1 MRIEKMK
8 LQDLKPADYNPR
20 IELVPEMEE
29 YQKLKKSILEF
40 GFVDPPIFNKQ
51 TGNLVGGHQRV
62 SVAKDL
68 GLFDEIEVSVVDL
81 PLEKEKSLNIALN
94 KISGEWDEDKLVEL
108 LNSLDADD
116 VLLSGFNQEEIDELM
131 LDLADDEIETL
142 ADKVKANPQDSNL
155 FDTFLFPPF
164 SYLDTKTK
172 RWMDRKKL
180 WKSLGIKSELGRED
194 NLVFSANL
202 QAPGLEGT
210 SIFDPVLCE
219 LGYRWF
225 TPEAGSSI
233 FDPFAGGSVRG
244 VVAKVLGHSYTG
256 IDLRAEQVS
265 ANYANAREMGLS
277 DINWICDD
285 SLNID
290 DHIEDESQD
299 LLFTCPPYA
308 DLEVYSDNEKDI
320 SNMNYDDFSTIYSEI
335 LRKSAKKLKNNRFA
349 VITIS
354 DVRDKKGFYRDLTGL
369 TKKALADEGVFFY
382 NDMILLNSAGSA
394 ALRARQSMN
403 NRKVVRIHQNVLVFY
418 KGNPKEVSKHFEAL
432 ETLDD
437 ELEILMES
445 LDE

>member
-1 MRIEKMK
+1 MNIEKMK
-8 LQDLKPADYNPR
+8 LSELRPADYNPR
-20 IELVPEMEE
+20 VELKPGMEE
-29 YQKLKKSILEF
+29 YEKLKQSILEF
-40 GFVDPPIFNKQ
+40 GFVDPPIFNKR

-68 GLFDEIEVSVVDL
+68 GIGEIEVSIVDL
-81 PLEKEKSLNIALN
+81 PIEKEKALNIALN
-94 KISGEWDEDKLVEL
+94 KISGQWDEDKLVEL
-108 LNSLDADD
+108 LEEFNTDELP
-116 VLLSGFNQEEIDELM
+116 LTGFNQEE
-131 LDLADDEIETL
+131 LDDLLSDLDEIETL
-142 ADKVKANPQDSNL
+142 ADKVKANPLNSNL
-155 FDTFLFPPF
+155 FDSFLFPPF

-172 RWMDRKKL
+172 RWLDRKKQ
-180 WKSLGIKSELGRED
+180 WKELGIKSELGRED

-225 TPEAGSSI
+225 TPKTESNI

-244 VVAKVLGHSYTG
+244 IVAKVLGHNYTG

-265 ANYANAREMGLS
+265 ANYANAREIGLS

-290 DHIEDESQD
+290 HHIEDESQD

-308 DLEVYSDNEKDI
+308 DLEVYSDDERDI
-320 SNMNYDDFSTIYSEI
+320 SNMSYEEFAEVYSEI
-335 LRKSAKKLKNNRFA
+335 LKRSARKLKDNRFA
-349 VITIS
+349 VVTIS
-354 DVRDKKGFYRDLTGL
+354 DVRDKKGFYQDLTGL
-369 TKKALADEGVFFY
+369 TKRAFSTEGLYFY
-382 NDMILLNSAGSA
+382 NDMILLNTAGSA

-418 KGNPKEVSKHFEAL
+418 KGNPQKISKHFEAL

-437 ELEILMES
+437 ELETVLES

>member
-1 MRIEKMK
+1 MNIEKMK
-8 LQDLKPADYNPR
+8 LSELRSAEYNPR
-20 IELVPEMEE
+20 VELKPGMEE
-29 YQKLKKSILEF
+29 YEKLKQSILEF
-40 GFVDPPIFNKQ
+40 GFVDPPIFNKR

-62 SVAKDL
+62 TVAKDL
-68 GLFDEIEVSVVDL
+68 GIGEIEVSIVDL
-81 PLEKEKSLNIALN
+81 PIEKEKALNIALN
-94 KISGEWDEDKLVEL
+94 KISGQWDEDKLVEL
-108 LNSLDADD
+108 LEEFNTDELP
-116 VLLSGFNQEEIDELM
+116 LTGFNQEE
-131 LDLADDEIETL
+131 LDDLLSDLDEIETL
-142 ADKVKANPQDSNL
+142 ADKVKANPVNSNL
-155 FDTFLFPPF
+155 FDSFLFPPF

-172 RWMDRKKL
+172 RWLDRKKQ
-180 WKSLGIKSELGRED
+180 WKELGIKSELGRED

-225 TPEAGSSI
+225 TPKTESNI

-244 VVAKVLGHSYTG
+244 IVAKVLGHNYTG

-265 ANYANAREMGLS
+265 ANYANAREIGLS

-290 DHIEDESQD
+290 HHIEDESQD

-308 DLEVYSDNEKDI
+308 DLEVYSDDERDI
-320 SNMNYDDFSTIYSEI
+320 SNMSYEEFAEVYSEI
-335 LRKSAKKLKNNRFA
+335 LKRSARKLKDNRFA
-349 VITIS
+349 VVTIS
-354 DVRDKKGFYRDLTGL
+354 DVRDKKGFYQDLTGL
-369 TKKALADEGVFFY
+369 TKRAFSKEGLYFY
-382 NDMILLNSAGSA
+382 NDMILLNTAGSA

-418 KGNPKEVSKHFEAL
+418 KGNPQKISKHFEAL

-437 ELEILMES
+437 ELETVLES

>member
-8 LQDLKPADYNPR
+8 LSDLKPAPYNPR
-20 IELVPEMEE
+20 IELKPGMTE
-29 YQKLKKSILEF
+29 YENLKNSLLEF
-40 GFVDPPIFNKQ
+40 GFVDPPIFNQQ
-51 TGNLVGGHQRV
+51 TGCLVGGHQRV
-62 SVAKDL
+62 AVAIDL
-68 GLFDEIEVSVVDL
+68 GFKEVETSIVDF
-81 PLEKEKSLNIALN
+81 PLKKEKILNIALN
-94 KISGEWDEDKLVEL
+94 NLEGSWDEEKLTVLLEDLESDEL
-108 LNSLDADD
+108 LLTGFSQSELDD
-116 VLLSGFNQEEIDELM
+116 LLS
-131 LDLADDEIETL
+131 DLDEIETL
-142 ADKVKANPQDSNL
+142 ADKVKANPVNSNL
-155 FDTFLFPPF
+155 FDSFLFPPF

-172 RWMDRKKL
+172 RWLDRKKQ
-180 WKSLGIKSELGRED
+180 WKELGIKSELGRED

-202 QAPGLEGT
+202 QATGLEGT

-225 TPEAGSSI
+225 TPKTKSNI

-244 VVAKVLGHSYTG
+244 IVAKVLGHNYTG

-265 ANYANAREMGLS
+265 ANYANAREIGLS

-285 SLNID
+285 SLDID
-290 DHIEDESQD
+290 EHIENESQD

-308 DLEVYSDNEKDI
+308 DLEVYSDDERDI
-320 SNMNYDDFSTIYSEI
+320 SNMSYEEFAEAYSEI
-335 LRKSAKKLKNNRFA
+335 LKRSARKLKDNRFA
-349 VITIS
+349 VVTIS

-369 TKKALADEGVFFY
+369 TKQAFSEEGLFFY
-382 NDMILLNSAGSA
+382 NDMILLNTAGSA

-418 KGNPKEVSKHFEAL
+418 KGNPQKISKHFEAL

-437 ELEILMES
+437 ELETVLES

>member
-1 MRIEKMK
+1 MNIEKMK
-8 LQDLKPADYNPR
+8 LSELRPAEYNPR
-20 IELVPEMEE
+20 VELKPGMEE
-29 YQKLKKSILEF
+29 YEKLKQSILEF
-40 GFVDPPIFNKQ
+40 GFVDPPIFNKR

-68 GLFDEIEVSVVDL
+68 GIGEIEVSIVDL
-81 PLEKEKSLNIALN
+81 PIEKEKALNIALN
-94 KISGEWDEDKLVEL
+94 KISGQWDEDKLVEL
-108 LNSLDADD
+108 LEEFNTDELP
-116 VLLSGFNQEEIDELM
+116 LTGFNQEE
-131 LDLADDEIETL
+131 LDDLLSDLDEIETL
-142 ADKVKANPQDSNL
+142 ADKVKANPLNSNL
-155 FDTFLFPPF
+155 FDSFLFPPF

-172 RWMDRKKL
+172 RWLDRKKQ
-180 WKSLGIKSELGRED
+180 WKELGIKSELGRED

-225 TPEAGSSI
+225 TPKTKSDI

-244 VVAKVLGHSYTG
+244 IVAKVLGHNYTG

-265 ANYANAREMGLS
+265 ANYANAREIGLS

-290 DHIEDESQD
+290 HHIEDESQD

-308 DLEVYSDNEKDI
+308 DLEVYSDDERDI
-320 SNMNYDDFSTIYSEI
+320 SNMSYEEFAEVYSEI
-335 LRKSAKKLKNNRFA
+335 LKRSARKLKDNRFA
-349 VITIS
+349 VVTIS
-354 DVRDKKGFYRDLTGL
+354 DVRDKKGFYQDLTGL
-369 TKKALADEGVFFY
+369 TKRAFSTEGLYFY
-382 NDMILLNSAGSA
+382 NDMILLNTAGSA

-418 KGNPKEVSKHFEAL
+418 KGNPQKISKHFEAL

-437 ELEILMES
+437 ELETVLES

>member
-1 MRIEKMK
+1 MNIEKMK
-8 LQDLKPADYNPR
+8 LSELRPAEYNPR
-20 IELVPEMEE
+20 VELKPGMEE
-29 YQKLKKSILEF
+29 YEKLKQSILEF
-40 GFVDPPIFNKQ
+40 GFVDPPIFNKR

-62 SVAKDL
+62 TVAKDL
-68 GLFDEIEVSVVDL
+68 GIGEIEVSIVDL
-81 PLEKEKSLNIALN
+81 PIEKEKALNIALN
-94 KISGEWDEDKLVEL
+94 KISGQWDEDKLVEL
-108 LNSLDADD
+108 LEELNTDELP
-116 VLLSGFNQEEIDELM
+116 LTGFNQEE
-131 LDLADDEIETL
+131 LDDLLSNLDEIETL
-142 ADKVKANPQDSNL
+142 ADKVKANPVNSNL
-155 FDTFLFPPF
+155 FDSFLFPPF

-172 RWMDRKKL
+172 RWLDRKKQ
-180 WKSLGIKSELGRED
+180 WKELGIKSELGRED

-225 TPEAGSSI
+225 TPKTESNI

-244 VVAKVLGHSYTG
+244 IVAKVLGHNYTG
-256 IDLRAEQVS
+256 IDLRAEQIS
-265 ANYANAREMGLS
+265 ANYANAREIGLS

-290 DHIEDESQD
+290 HHIEDESQD

-308 DLEVYSDNEKDI
+308 DLEVYSDDERDI
-320 SNMNYDDFSTIYSEI
+320 SNMSYEEFAEVYSEI
-335 LRKSAKKLKNNRFA
+335 LKRSARKLKDNRFA
-349 VITIS
+349 VVTIS
-354 DVRDKKGFYRDLTGL
+354 DVRDKKGFYQDLTGL
-369 TKKALADEGVFFY
+369 TKRAFSTEGLYFY
-382 NDMILLNSAGSA
+382 NDMILLNTAGSA

-418 KGNPKEVSKHFEAL
+418 KGNPQKISKHFEAL

-437 ELEILMES
+437 ELETVLES

>member
-8 LQDLKPADYNPR
+8 LSDLKPAPYNPR
-20 IELVPEMEE
+20 IELKPGMTE
-29 YQKLKKSILEF
+29 YENLKNSLLEF
-40 GFVDPPIFNKQ
+40 GFVDPPIFNQQ
-51 TGNLVGGHQRV
+51 TGCLVGGHQRV
-62 SVAKDL
+62 AVAIDL
-68 GLFDEIEVSVVDL
+68 GFKEVETSIVDL
-81 PLEKEKSLNIALN
+81 PLKKEKILNIALN
-94 KISGEWDEDKLVEL
+94 NLEGSWDEEKLTVLLEDLESDEL
-108 LNSLDADD
+108 LLTGFSQSELDD
-116 VLLSGFNQEEIDELM
+116 LLS
-131 LDLADDEIETL
+131 DLDEIETL
-142 ADKVKANPQDSNL
+142 ADKVKANPVNSNL
-155 FDTFLFPPF
+155 FESFLFPPV

-172 RWMDRKKL
+172 RWLDRKKQ
-180 WKSLGIKSELGRED
+180 WKELGIKSELGRED

-225 TPEAGSSI
+225 TPKTKSNI

-244 VVAKVLGHSYTG
+244 IVAKVLGHNYTG

-265 ANYANAREMGLS
+265 ANYANAREIGLS

-290 DHIEDESQD
+290 HHIEDESQD

-308 DLEVYSDNEKDI
+308 DLEVYSDDERDI
-320 SNMNYDDFSTIYSEI
+320 SNMSYEEFAEVYSEI
-335 LRKSAKKLKNNRFA
+335 LKRSARKLKDNRFA
-349 VITIS
+349 VVTIS

-369 TKKALADEGVFFY
+369 TKQAFSEEGLFFY
-382 NDMILLNSAGSA
+382 NDMILLNTAGSA

-418 KGNPKEVSKHFEAL
+418 KGNPQKISKHFEAL

-437 ELEILMES
+437 ELETVLES

>member
-1 MRIEKMK
+1 MKFEKMK
-8 LQDLKPADYNPR
+8 LSELHPAEYNPR
-20 IELVPEMEE
+20 VELKSGMEE
-29 YQKLKKSILEF
+29 YEKLKQSILEF
-40 GFVDPPIFNKQ
+40 GFVDPPIFNKR

-68 GLFDEIEVSVVDL
+68 GIGEIEVSIVDL
-81 PLEKEKSLNIALN
+81 PIEKEKALNIALN
-94 KISGEWDEDKLVEL
+94 KISGQWDEDKLVEL
-108 LNSLDADD
+108 LEELNTDELP
-116 VLLSGFNQEEIDELM
+116 LTGFNQEE
-131 LDLADDEIETL
+131 LDDLLSNLDEIETL
-142 ADKVKANPQDSNL
+142 ADKVKANPLNSNL
-155 FDTFLFPPF
+155 FDSFLFPPF

-172 RWMDRKKL
+172 RWLDRKKQ
-180 WKSLGIKSELGRED
+180 WKELGIKSELGRED

-225 TPEAGSSI
+225 TPKTESNI

-244 VVAKVLGHSYTG
+244 VVAKVLGHNYTG

-265 ANYANAREMGLS
+265 ANYANAREIGLS

-290 DHIEDESQD
+290 NHIEDESQD

-308 DLEVYSDNEKDI
+308 DLEVYSDDKRDI
-320 SNMNYDDFSTIYSEI
+320 SNMSYEEFAEAYSEI
-335 LRKSAKKLKNNRFA
+335 LKRSARKLKDNRFA
-349 VITIS
+349 VVTIS

-369 TKKALADEGVFFY
+369 TKQAFSEEGLFFY
-382 NDMILLNSAGSA
+382 NDMILLNTAGSA

-418 KGNPKEVSKHFEAL
+418 KGNPQKISKHFEVL

-437 ELEILMES
+437 ELETVLES

>member
-1 MRIEKMK
+1 MNIEKMK
-8 LQDLKPADYNPR
+8 LSELRSAEYNPR
-20 IELVPEMEE
+20 VELKPGMEE
-29 YQKLKKSILEF
+29 YEKLKQSILEF
-40 GFVDPPIFNKQ
+40 GFVDPPIFNKR

-62 SVAKDL
+62 TVAKDL
-68 GLFDEIEVSVVDL
+68 GIGEIEVSIVDL
-81 PLEKEKSLNIALN
+81 PIEKEKALNIALN
-94 KISGEWDEDKLVEL
+94 KISGQWDEDKLVEL
-108 LNSLDADD
+108 LEEFNTDELP
-116 VLLSGFNQEEIDELM
+116 LTGFNQEE
-131 LDLADDEIETL
+131 LDDLLSDLDEIETL
-142 ADKVKANPQDSNL
+142 ADKVKANPVNSNL
-155 FDTFLFPPF
+155 FDSFLFPPF

-172 RWMDRKKL
+172 RWLDRKKQ
-180 WKSLGIKSELGRED
+180 WKELGIKSELGRED

-225 TPEAGSSI
+225 TPKTESNI

-244 VVAKVLGHSYTG
+244 IVAKVLGHNYTG

-265 ANYANAREMGLS
+265 ANYANAREIGLS

-290 DHIEDESQD
+290 HHIEDESQD

-308 DLEVYSDNEKDI
+308 DLEVYSDDERDI
-320 SNMNYDDFSTIYSEI
+320 SNMSYEDFAEVYSEI
-335 LRKSAKKLKNNRFA
+335 LKRSAKKLKDNRFA
-349 VITIS
+349 VVTIS
-354 DVRDKKGFYRDLTGL
+354 DVRDKKGFYQDLTGL
-369 TKKALADEGVFFY
+369 TKRAFSKEGLYFY
-382 NDMILLNSAGSA
+382 NDMILLNTAGSA

-418 KGNPKEVSKHFEAL
+418 KGNPQKISKHFEAL

-437 ELEILMES
+437 ELETVLES

>member
-1 MRIEKMK
+1 MKFEKMK
-8 LQDLKPADYNPR
+8 LSELHPAEYNPR
-20 IELVPEMEE
+20 VELKSGMEE
-29 YQKLKKSILEF
+29 YEKLKQSILEF
-40 GFVDPPIFNKQ
+40 GFVDPPIFNKR

-68 GLFDEIEVSVVDL
+68 GIGEIEVSIVDL
-81 PLEKEKSLNIALN
+81 PIEKEKALNIALN
-94 KISGEWDEDKLVEL
+94 KISGQWDEDKLVEL
-108 LNSLDADD
+108 LEELNTDELP
-116 VLLSGFNQEEIDELM
+116 LTGFNQEE
-131 LDLADDEIETL
+131 LDDLLSNLDEIETL
-142 ADKVKANPQDSNL
+142 ADKVKANPLNSNL
-155 FDTFLFPPF
+155 FDSFLFPPF

-172 RWMDRKKL
+172 RWLDRKKQ
-180 WKSLGIKSELGRED
+180 WKELGIKSELGRED

-202 QAPGLEGT
+202 QATGLEGT

-225 TPEAGSSI
+225 TPKTESNI

-244 VVAKVLGHSYTG
+244 IVAKVLGHNYTG

-265 ANYANAREMGLS
+265 ANYANAREIGLS

-290 DHIEDESQD
+290 HHIEDESQD

-308 DLEVYSDNEKDI
+308 DLEVYSDDERDI
-320 SNMNYDDFSTIYSEI
+320 SNMSYEEFAEVYSEI
-335 LRKSAKKLKNNRFA
+335 LKRSARKLKDNRFA
-349 VITIS
+349 VVTIS

-369 TKKALADEGVFFY
+369 TKQAFSEEGLFFY
-382 NDMILLNSAGSA
+382 NDMILLNTAGSA

-418 KGNPKEVSKHFEAL
+418 KGNPQKISKHFEAL

-437 ELEILMES
+437 ELETVLES

>member
-1 MRIEKMK
+1 MKISKMK
-8 LQDLKPADYNPR
+8 LADLKPADYNPR
-20 IELVPEMEE
+20 IDLVPGMHE
-29 YQKLKKSILEF
+29 YEKLKNSILEF
-40 GFVDPPIFNKQ
+40 GFVDPPVFNVQ

-62 SVAKDL
+62 AVARDL
-68 GLFDEIEVSVVDL
+68 GLFDEIEVSIVDL
-81 PLEKEKSLNIALN
+81 PLKKEKTLNIALN
-94 KISGEWDEDKLVEL
+94 NLEGSWDEEKLTVLLEDLESDEL
-108 LNSLDADD
+108 LLTGFSQSELDD
-116 VLLSGFNQEEIDELM
+116 LLS
-131 LDLADDEIETL
+131 DLNEIETL
-142 ADKVKANPQDSNL
+142 ADKVKANPVNSNL
-155 FDTFLFPPF
+155 FDSFLFPPF

-172 RWMDRKKL
+172 RWLDRKKQ
-180 WKSLGIKSELGRED
+180 WKELGIKSELGRED

-225 TPEAGSSI
+225 TPKTKSNI

-244 VVAKVLGHSYTG
+244 IVAKVLGHNYTG

-265 ANYANAREMGLS
+265 ANYANAREIGLS

-290 DHIEDESQD
+290 EHIENESQD

-308 DLEVYSDNEKDI
+308 DLEVYSDDERDI
-320 SNMNYDDFSTIYSEI
+320 SNMSYEEFGEVYSEI
-335 LRKSAKKLKNNRFA
+335 LKRSARKLKDNRFA
-349 VITIS
+349 VVTIS

-369 TKKALADEGVFFY
+369 TKQAFSEEGLFFY
-382 NDMILLNSAGSA
+382 NDMILLNTAGSA

-418 KGNPKEVSKHFEAL
+418 KGNPQKISKHFEAL

-437 ELEILMES
+437 ELETVLES

>member
-1 MRIEKMK
+1 MNIEKMK
-8 LQDLKPADYNPR
+8 LSELHPAEYNPR
-20 IELVPEMEE
+20 VELKPGMEE
-29 YQKLKKSILEF
+29 YEKLKQSILEF
-40 GFVDPPIFNKQ
+40 GFVDPPIFNKR

-62 SVAKDL
+62 TVAKDL
-68 GLFDEIEVSVVDL
+68 GIGEIEVSIVDL
-81 PLEKEKSLNIALN
+81 PIEKEKALNIALN
-94 KISGEWDEDKLVEL
+94 KISGQWDEDKLVEL
-108 LNSLDADD
+108 LEELNTDELP
-116 VLLSGFNQEEIDELM
+116 LTGFNQEE
-131 LDLADDEIETL
+131 LDDLLSNLDEIETL
-142 ADKVKANPQDSNL
+142 ADKVKANPVNSNL
-155 FDTFLFPPF
+155 FDSFLFPPF

-172 RWMDRKKL
+172 RWLDRKKQ
-180 WKSLGIKSELGRED
+180 WKELGIKSELGRED

-225 TPEAGSSI
+225 TPKTESNI

-244 VVAKVLGHSYTG
+244 IVAKVLGHNYTG

-265 ANYANAREMGLS
+265 ANYANAREIGLS

-290 DHIEDESQD
+290 HHIEDESQD

-308 DLEVYSDNEKDI
+308 DLEVYSDDERDI
-320 SNMNYDDFSTIYSEI
+320 SNMSYEEFAEVYSEI
-335 LRKSAKKLKNNRFA
+335 LKRSARKLKDNRFA
-349 VITIS
+349 VVTIS
-354 DVRDKKGFYRDLTGL
+354 DVRDKKGFYQDLTGL
-369 TKKALADEGVFFY
+369 TKRAFSTEGLYFY
-382 NDMILLNSAGSA
+382 NDMILLNTAGSA

-418 KGNPKEVSKHFEAL
+418 KGNPQKISKHFEAL

-437 ELEILMES
+437 ELETVLES

>member
-1 MRIEKMK
+1 MNIEKMK
-8 LQDLKPADYNPR
+8 LSELRPAEYNPR
-20 IELVPEMEE
+20 VEFKPGMVE
-29 YQKLKKSILEF
+29 YEKLKQSIQEF
-40 GFVDPPIFNKQ
+40 GFVDPPIFNKR

-68 GLFDEIEVSVVDL
+68 GIGEIEVSIVDL
-81 PLEKEKSLNIALN
+81 PIEKEKALNIALN
-94 KISGEWDEDKLVEL
+94 KISGQWDEDKLVEL
-108 LNSLDADD
+108 LNELNTDELSLT
-116 VLLSGFNQEEIDELM
+116 GFNQEE
-131 LDLADDEIETL
+131 LDDLLSDLDEIETL
-142 ADKVKANPQDSNL
+142 ADKVKANPLNSNL
-155 FDTFLFPPF
+155 FDSFLFPPF

-172 RWMDRKKL
+172 RWLDRKKQ
-180 WKSLGIKSELGRED
+180 WKELGIKSELGRED

-202 QAPGLEGT
+202 QATGLEGT

-225 TPEAGSSI
+225 TPKTESNI

-244 VVAKVLGHSYTG
+244 IVAKVLGHNYTG

-265 ANYANAREMGLS
+265 ANYANAREIGLS

-290 DHIEDESQD
+290 HHIEDESQD

-308 DLEVYSDNEKDI
+308 DLEVYSDDERDI
-320 SNMNYDDFSTIYSEI
+320 SNMSYEEFAEVYSEI
-335 LRKSAKKLKNNRFA
+335 LKRSARKLKDNRFA
-349 VITIS
+349 VVTIS

-369 TKKALADEGVFFY
+369 TKQAFSEEGLFFY
-382 NDMILLNSAGSA
+382 NDMILLNTAGSA

-418 KGNPKEVSKHFEAL
+418 KGNPQKISKHFEAL

-437 ELEILMES
+437 ELETVLES

>member
-8 LQDLKPADYNPR
+8 LSDLKPAPYNPR
-20 IELVPEMEE
+20 IELKSGMTE
-29 YQKLKKSILEF
+29 YENLKNSLLEF
-40 GFVDPPIFNKQ
+40 GFVDPPIFNQQ
-51 TGNLVGGHQRV
+51 TGCLVGGHQRV
-62 SVAKDL
+62 AVAIDL
-68 GLFDEIEVSVVDL
+68 GFKEVETSIVDL
-81 PLEKEKSLNIALN
+81 PLKKEKILNIALN
-94 KISGEWDEDKLVEL
+94 NLEGSWDEEKLTVLLEDLESDEL
-108 LNSLDADD
+108 LLTGFSQSELDD
-116 VLLSGFNQEEIDELM
+116 LLS
-131 LDLADDEIETL
+131 DLDEIETL
-142 ADKVKANPQDSNL
+142 ADKVKANPVNSNL
-155 FDTFLFPPF
+155 FDSFLFPPF

-172 RWMDRKKL
+172 RWLDRKKQ
-180 WKSLGIKSELGRED
+180 WKELGIKSELGRED

-225 TPEAGSSI
+225 TPKTKSNI

-244 VVAKVLGHSYTG
+244 IVAKVLGHNYTG

-265 ANYANAREMGLS
+265 ANYANAREIGLS

-285 SLNID
+285 SLDID
-290 DHIEDESQD
+290 EHIENESQD

-308 DLEVYSDNEKDI
+308 DLEVYSDDERDI
-320 SNMNYDDFSTIYSEI
+320 SNMSYEEFAEAYSEI
-335 LRKSAKKLKNNRFA
+335 LKRSARKLKDNRFA
-349 VITIS
+349 VVTIS

-369 TKKALADEGVFFY
+369 TKQAFSKEGLFFY
-382 NDMILLNSAGSA
+382 NDMILLNTAGSA

-418 KGNPKEVSKHFEAL
+418 KGNPQKISKHFEAL

-437 ELEILMES
+437 ELETVLES

>member
-1 MRIEKMK
+1 MNIEKMK
-8 LQDLKPADYNPR
+8 LSELRYAEYNPR
-20 IELVPEMEE
+20 VDLTPGMQE
-29 YQKLKKSILEF
+29 YEKLKQSILEF
-40 GFVDPPIFNKQ
+40 GFVDPPIFNKR

-68 GLFDEIEVSVVDL
+68 GIDEIEVSIVEL
-81 PLEKEKSLNIALN
+81 PIEKEKALNIALN
-94 KISGEWDEDKLVEL
+94 KISGQWDEDKLVEL
-108 LNSLDADD
+108 LEELNTDELP
-116 VLLSGFNQEEIDELM
+116 LTGFNQEE
-131 LDLADDEIETL
+131 LDDLLSDLDEIETL
-142 ADKVKANPQDSNL
+142 ADKVKANPVNSNL
-155 FDTFLFPPF
+155 FDSFLFPPF

-172 RWMDRKKL
+172 RWLDRKKQ
-180 WKSLGIKSELGRED
+180 WKELGIKSELGRED

-225 TPEAGSSI
+225 TPKTKSNI

-244 VVAKVLGHSYTG
+244 IVAKVLGHNYTG

-265 ANYANAREMGLS
+265 ANYANAREIGLS

-285 SLNID
+285 SLDID
-290 DHIEDESQD
+290 EHIENESQD

-308 DLEVYSDNEKDI
+308 DLEVYSDDERDI
-320 SNMNYDDFSTIYSEI
+320 SNMSYEEFAEAYSEI
-335 LRKSAKKLKNNRFA
+335 LKRSARKLKDNRFA
-349 VITIS
+349 VVTIS

-369 TKKALADEGVFFY
+369 TKQAFSEEGLFFY
-382 NDMILLNSAGSA
+382 NDMILLNTAGSA

-418 KGNPKEVSKHFEAL
+418 KGNPQKISKHFEAL

-437 ELEILMES
+437 ELETVLES

>member
-8 LQDLKPADYNPR
+8 LSDLKPAPYNPR
-20 IELVPEMEE
+20 IELKPGMTE
-29 YQKLKKSILEF
+29 YENLKNSLLEF
-40 GFVDPPIFNKQ
+40 GFVDPPIFNQQ
-51 TGNLVGGHQRV
+51 TGCLVGGHQRV
-62 SVAKDL
+62 AVAIDL
-68 GLFDEIEVSVVDL
+68 GFKEVETSIVDL
-81 PLEKEKSLNIALN
+81 PLKKEKILNIALN
-94 KISGEWDEDKLVEL
+94 NLEGSWDEEKLTVLLEDLESDEL
-108 LNSLDADD
+108 LLTGFSQSELDD
-116 VLLSGFNQEEIDELM
+116 LLS
-131 LDLADDEIETL
+131 DLDEIETL
-142 ADKVKANPQDSNL
+142 ADKVKANPVNSNL
-155 FDTFLFPPF
+155 FESFLFPPF

-172 RWMDRKKL
+172 RWLDRKKQ
-180 WKSLGIKSELGRED
+180 WKELGIKSELGRED

-225 TPEAGSSI
+225 TPKTKSNI

-244 VVAKVLGHSYTG
+244 IVAKVLGHNYTG

-265 ANYANAREMGLS
+265 ANYANAREIGLS

-290 DHIEDESQD
+290 HHIEDESQD

-308 DLEVYSDNEKDI
+308 DLEVYSDDERDI
-320 SNMNYDDFSTIYSEI
+320 SNMSYEEFAEVYSEI
-335 LRKSAKKLKNNRFA
+335 LKRSARKLKDNRFA
-349 VITIS
+349 VVTIS

-369 TKKALADEGVFFY
+369 TKQAFSEEGLFFY
-382 NDMILLNSAGSA
+382 NDMILLNTAGSA

-418 KGNPKEVSKHFEAL
+418 KGNPQKISKHFEAL

-437 ELEILMES
+437 ELETVLES